1 MLPPEHR
8 VLLLWLPDAN
18 VVPMT
23 DRLAVLPRKDR
34 FGFDLPLVP
43 TGAVESLSLG
53 KRHRGEDTIKTQE
66 DNEGLPLGMAMGMMT
81 GMTDGVVPRLRAVTV
96 YEHGSVSIAIPLV
109 HPSPLTHE
117 VLANART
124 IRPPPRNGHCIPA
137 PQHRR
142 CYLELSNGRF
152 KGRL

>member
-66 DNEGLPLGMAMGMMT
+66 DYEGLPLGMAMGMMT
-81 GMTDGVVPRLRAVTV
+81 GMTDGVVRRLRAV

-109 HPSPLTHE
+109 PSPPLTQE
-117 VLANART
+117 VSANART
-124 IRPPPRNGHCIPA
+124 IRPPPRNGHCITT

-142 CYLELSNGRF
+142 SYLELSNGRLQ
-152 KGRL
+152 GRL